1 MIRLDK
7 GDYARALLTDTSP
20 SDVPIIFSNDG
31 FYINLRASES
41 KAPGTFDFCNSV
53 FEKIIGADA
62 IATTPFE
69 YKIYKN
75 EIKFRSLGLIHPSSQ
90 FRYIKI
96 YRDYSPAIIYLCSK
110 SKFSIRRPRRVSNSL
125 YIKGSDS
132 KFKYKEFNIDTIQ
145 EEIHRKHANSY
156 FSYSGF
162 DRAYKLY
169 QSPLFL
175 KLEKTYPT
183 LWKLDVSNCFDS
195 IYTHSIAWAIKNR
208 EYIKA
213 NLQPTRAHQFCNDI
227 DQAMQNSNNAETNG
241 IPIGSEFSRIFS
253 EIIFQSID
261 CETDY
266 EIEKRYGFVCRV
278 DYTILRY
285 VDDYFLFSKS
295 DDLSKKISLVLAEK
309 LSAYNLYLNEGK
321 LEKYERPF
329 ITKKTSILGAVE
341 LVVNK
346 LMDRLYSLD
355 DEQVINLKKIND
367 RSKFTSGFIREIKST
382 ISVWGGN
389 YSDISSFL
397 ISVISKRLE
406 RLTNSKI
413 HIHDDHE
420 TPLQTR
426 DCICILV
433 DIIFFFYTISPSVM
447 ASNRVARSV
456 IIADKF
462 IVKKHP
468 GQSSYYRSEI
478 MRHIQDIMLS
488 FDKAA
493 PESYIFLEQ
502 LNIFLAVA
510 EFGCE
515 HSIPPQHFEY
525 IKTSKINYFE
535 IISLLYYFRG
545 RAKYGELIAHIEI
558 SIMDKLSKIDSLRKL
573 SENLHLFLDILSCP
587 HVSQVTRSYLLD
599 KYLAFYEPT
608 VVLDAA
614 AKVAILDKMLCNYWF
629 VKWNELN
636 LLHLLERKELRS
648 TY

>member
-7 GDYARALLTDTSP
+7 SDYARALLTDTSP

-31 FYINLRASES
+31 LYINFRASES
-41 KAPGTFDFCNSV
+41 KAPGVFDFCNSV

-125 YIKGSDS
+125 FIKGSDS

-175 KLEKTYPT
+175 KLEKTYPI

-213 NLQPTRAHQFCNDI
+213 NLQSPRAHQFCNDI

-261 CETDY
+261 FETDY
-266 EIEKRYGFVCRV
+266 EIEKRYGFVCRA

-295 DDLSKKISLVLAEK
+295 DDLAKKISLVLAEK

-341 LVVNK
+341 LAVNK

-355 DEQVINLKKIND
+355 DEQAINLKKIND

-413 HIHDDHE
+413 HIHDEHE

-478 MRHIQDIMLS
+478 MRHIQDVMLS
-488 FDKAA
+488 FDKTV
-493 PESYIFLEQ
+493 PENYIFLEQ

-525 IKTSKINYFE
+525 IKTSKVNYFE

-558 SIMDKLSKIDSLRKL
+558 LIMDKLSKIDSLRKS
-573 SENLHLFLDILSCP
+573 SEKLHLFLDVLSCP

-614 AKVAILDKMLCNYWF
+614 AKVAILDKMLFNYWF